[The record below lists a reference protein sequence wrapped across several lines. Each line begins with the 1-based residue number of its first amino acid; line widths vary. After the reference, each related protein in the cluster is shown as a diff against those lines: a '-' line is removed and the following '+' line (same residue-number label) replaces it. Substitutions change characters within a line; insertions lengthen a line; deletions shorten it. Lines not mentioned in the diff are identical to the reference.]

1 MNAMKMKIIFL
12 SVLFVVIFL
21 SCKKEELSNVDNA
34 EVMLLSSILMDDQPY
49 YQFTYNDSN
58 LVEAES
64 SKLDFTMNHYNA
76 KNQLVSSDNYWNNAI
91 LNNDVKVIETAL
103 TSGSL
108 ITAANGSKG
117 GTFKYE
123 YSNNDLLTKVSYTRQ
138 SGASEYSIFSYDENN
153 RINKQDIYWNNVITG
168 YIDYQY
174 DGKGNLNKEMLYDV
188 SVAGATELCTT
199 TQYIFDNKHNPYKSF
214 KNPPVPGINTNHN
227 NIVKEIYTSHQ
238 GDAKGTDKIEVKE
251 NSYEYNINGYPI
263 SKNGNIKYT
272 YK

>member
-1 MNAMKMKIIFL
+1 MNAMKMKIISL

-34 EVMLLSSILMDDQPY
+34 EVMLLSNILMDDQPY

-58 LVEAES
+58 LVGEES
-64 SKLDFTMNHYNA
+64 SKLDFTMHHYNA
-76 KNQLVSSDNYWNNAI
+76 KNQLVSSDYYWNNAI
-91 LNNDVKVIETAL
+91 LSNDARVIETSL

-108 ITAANGSKG
+108 INSANGSKG

-123 YSNNDLLTKVSYTRQ
+123 YDNNGQLTKVSYVRQ
-138 SGASEYSIFSYDENN
+138 SGTSEYSIFTYDENN
-153 RINKQDIYWNNVITG
+153 RINRQDIYWNNVVTG
-168 YIDYQY
+168 YIDYLY
-174 DGKGNLNKEMLYDV
+174 DGKGNLNKEMLFYV
-188 SVAGATELCTT
+188 SAGVTELCTT

-214 KNPPVPGINTNHN
+214 KNPPVPGINTNLN
-227 NIVKEIYTSHQ
+227 NIVKEIYTSLQ
-238 GDAKGTDKIEVKE
+238 GDAKGTAKVEVKE